1 MNPIERKPLP
11 TKEQIFAVADAAV
24 LVELCDEIENQ
35 IVKIETDLEF
45 RVDDDDWARRARSA
59 LSYHRQA
66 RRTINR
72 RVADLKEAAHKA
84 NATPKR
90 RSTGRPTDCTNA
102 LTLEVLA
109 LRPNIDVASIATV
122 EAIDGV
128 LAWLTARID
137 AVTDDRAD
145 EIALDSWERDE
156 GFLAKTGIVLRV
168 MRGFRQP
175 LNDRRTRLLG
185 PKSPPAP
192 TIGQQARE
200 RLFVDA
206 CREALARETFVAL
219 WARVDEMERAA

>member
-1 MNPIERKPLP
+1 MSPTDRKPLP
-11 TKEQIFAVADAAV
+11 SKDQIQAILDPAV
-24 LVELCDEIENQ
+24 LVEIRDDIEHQ

-45 RVDDDDWARRARSA
+45 RVDDEDWARRARSA
-59 LSYHRQA
+59 LSHHRQA
-66 RRTINR
+66 RRHVDRQIATLR
-72 RVADLKEAAHKA
+72 EAELKA
-84 NATPKR
+84 NPTPKR

-109 LRPNIDVASIATV
+109 SRPNIDVASIASV
-122 EAIDGV
+122 EAVDSV

-145 EIALDSWERDE
+145 EIALDSWDRDE
-156 GFLAKTGIVLRV
+156 GFLAKTGIALRV

-175 LNDRRTRLLG
+175 LHDRRTLLLG
-185 PKSPPAP
+185 PKPPPAP
-192 TIGQQARE
+192 TKGQQARE

-206 CREALARETFVAL
+206 CREALDRETFVAL